1 MIRFVLKLA
10 VFSLFC
16 TIQIASGGPNL
27 FFDLTTLG
35 AGACVVLAL
44 QSLEPPLGRS
54 LNYWDEALVFWLISH
69 LASRISARA
78 FLGLVDAKGLIG
90 TRLAGFGQWWTAC
103 TMQQS

>member
-1 MIRFVLKLA
+1 MGPIGQRSRHCSRSVVIRFVLKLA

-16 TIQIASGGPNL
+16 GIQIASGGPNL
-27 FFDLTTLG
+27 FFDLTTLT

-69 LASRISARA
+69 LGNGI
-78 FLGLVDAKGLIG
+78 LGLG
-90 TRLAGFGQWWTAC
+90 
-103 TMQQS
+103 

>member
-1 MIRFVLKLA
+1 MGPISERSRNSSKSVMIRFVLKLA

-16 TIQIASGGPNL
+16 GVQIASGGPNL
-27 FFDLTTLG
+27 FFELTTLA

-69 LASRISARA
+69 L
-78 FLGLVDAKGLIG
+78 G
-90 TRLAGFGQWWTAC
+90 TSILGFG
-103 TMQQS
+103 

>member
-1 MIRFVLKLA
+1 MGPISECSRNSSKSVMIRFVLKLA

-54 LNYWDEALVFWLISH
+54 LNYWDEALCFWLISH
-69 LASRISARA
+69 LGKSI
-78 FLGLVDAKGLIG
+78 L
-90 TRLAGFGQWWTAC
+90 GFG
-103 TMQQS
+103 

>member
-1 MIRFVLKLA
+1 MGPISERSRSRSRYVMIRFMLKLA

-16 TIQIASGGPNL
+16 GVQSASGGPNL
-27 FFDLTTLG
+27 FFDLTTLA

-69 LASRISARA
+69 LGKGI
-78 FLGLVDAKGLIG
+78 LGLG
-90 TRLAGFGQWWTAC
+90 
-103 TMQQS
+103 

>member
-1 MIRFVLKLA
+1 MGPIGQRSRHCSRSVVIRFVLKLA

-16 TIQIASGGPNL
+16 GIQIASGGPNL
-27 FFDLTTLG
+27 FFDLTTLA

-69 LASRISARA
+69 LGNGI
-78 FLGLVDAKGLIG
+78 LGLG
-90 TRLAGFGQWWTAC
+90 
-103 TMQQS
+103 

>member
-1 MIRFVLKLA
+1 MGPTSERSRNGSRDVVIRFVLKLA

-16 TIQIASGGPNL
+16 GVQIASGGPNL
-27 FFDLTTLG
+27 FFDLTTLA

-69 LASRISARA
+69 LGKGI
-78 FLGLVDAKGLIG
+78 LGVG
-90 TRLAGFGQWWTAC
+90 
-103 TMQQS
+103 